1 MMTFLDSLVGPLHQN
16 YCYYFYIL
24 ALIFLVTFLAAVLG
38 CASFLFSKK
47 KASVQTMSNCLLLT
61 LNSLI
66 LYLVNRLMYN
76 MCRNSLN

>member
-1 MMTFLDSLVGPLHQN
+1 MMKFVDSLFGPLHQN

-24 ALIFLVTFLAAVLG
+24 ALIFLVTFVAAIFG
-38 CASFLFSKK
+38 CATLLLQKK
-47 KASVQTMSNCLLLT
+47 SASYQTTTNCVLLT